1 MASNSG
7 WGDNKT
13 TTYFDCACFGKRG
26 ESLQKYATKGKQLW
40 ISGDLSTR
48 SYQSRDGVDKM
59 SLNVKVDDWHFTASG
74 DNQSPKQQAR
84 PVSTSVADEMPF

>member
-1 MASNSG
+1 MPAKVNILVRLTRDPETRETAKGSVTSFSLASNSG
-7 WGDNKT
+7 WGENKT

-48 SYQSRDGVDKM
+48 S
-59 SLNVKVDDWHFTASG
+59 
-74 DNQSPKQQAR
+74 
-84 PVSTSVADEMPF
+84 